1 MKILIA
7 EDDPVS
13 RRLLQALLVKWGYEV
28 TVASDGAEAWEL
40 LQQEGGPRLAIIDW
54 MMPKMDGAE
63 VCRKVRATEGGAY
76 VYLLLLTAKTQK
88 EDIVRGIGAGADD
101 YVTKPFDANELN
113 ARLRAA
119 RRILDLQADLVS
131 ARESLRMQATH
142 DYLTGLPN
150 RLLFSD
156 RLTQRLAQC
165 RRSKQSL
172 AVLYLDLDRF
182 KLINDTF
189 GHSFGDRVLNSV
201 ATRLTSCLREIDTL
215 ARMGGDEFTILLNE
229 VDTPDG
235 ASETARRILETLC
248 APFSIDDRELF
259 VTASIGISMFPHS
272 GRDVET
278 LVQNADSAMYQA
290 KKQGKNSCHL
300 FAESPRASSLATM
313 TVETSLRKAI
323 ERNELVVY
331 YQPLVDMK
339 SSQVMGSEA
348 LIRWQH
354 PEHGLL
360 PPGHFI
366 PVAEETGLICPI
378 SDLVVET
385 ACMQNKAWQ
394 QAGYDPLTVAV
405 NVSARQF
412 HQDTLVHS
420 VTKAL
425 QKSHLDPW
433 YLELELTESIMMQ
446 DSDATIKVL
455 KRLKD
460 MGIRISIDDFGTGY
474 SSLSYLKRFPID
486 SVKIDRSFIQDIT
499 ANSDDAAIAAAVI
512 AMAHSLKLTVIAE
525 GVETL
530 EQLQLLQSLQ
540 CDEMQ
545 GYFVSPAVPADDFI
559 EIVRRNQFGRPDI
572 RFAA

>member
-13 RRLLQALLVKWGYEV
+13 RRLLQALLQKWGYEV
-28 TVASDGAEAWEL
+28 TVASDGEEAWEL
-40 LQQEGGPRLAIIDW
+40 LQQEGAPRLAIIDW